1 MSFCMKTILQVG
13 SPILEKKSK
22 KVEIKNI
29 AVYMDIINDLLAVCK
44 GNPGSTAGISAPQI
58 SENVEILIA
67 RRIDIEDKY
76 EKEKKKI
83 PQDAQKNIWEI
94 IINPVILTKS
104 SDKTIFWEG
113 CLSVGKGEDRLFG
126 PVERPSKIEFE
137 YYSPH
142 GDKRTLKA
150 TGYFAH
156 VVQHEIDHLNGILFI
171 AHVKNPVNLWKSK
184 DLDTY
189 LNQHGEFPEIL

>member
-1 MSFCMKTILQVG
+1 MKSILQVG
-13 SPILEKKSK
+13 SPFLEKKSK
-22 KVEIKNI
+22 KVDVKNI
-29 AVYMDIINDLLAVCK
+29 AAYTGIIKNLVAVCK
-44 GNPGSTAGISAPQI
+44 GNPDSTAGISAPQI
-58 SENVEILIA
+58 GENIEIMIA

-76 EKEKKKI
+76 EKKKL
-83 PQDAQKNIWEI
+83 PADVLKNIWEI
-94 IINPVILTKS
+94 IINPEILAKS
-104 SDKTIFWEG
+104 SEKTIFWEG
-113 CLSVGKGEDRLFG
+113 CLSVGKGENRLFG

-137 YYSPH
+137 YYSPQ
-142 GDKRTLKA
+142 GDKKKLKA
-150 TGYFAH
+150 SGYFAH